1 MVLGMF
7 IPLIVG
13 AAIIGLAVRG
23 YYRHQE
29 VEDRVC
35 RDVRRVLFRIAPL
48 AGPETADTAAA
59 TPSATPRPAQS

>member
-13 AAIIGLAVRG
+13 AAIIALAVRG
-23 YYRHQE
+23 YNRHQA

-48 AGPETADTAAA
+48 ADPDTADTAATA
-59 TPSATPRPAQS
+59 PSPTPRPAQG